1 VKILEQNLKQHEITV
16 QVQDLND
23 LWTLYNI
30 ISKDDEVSALTQR
43 RVVMKEGS
51 PGERKLMR
59 LKLKV
64 EDVAFHEFSNRLRI
78 KGTII
83 EGPDDF
89 VSYGSY
95 HTINLETNQNIT
107 LIKDEWLRTDLK
119 RLKEASKLQPNFKI
133 LFIAME
139 TGLANV
145 ALITNY
151 SHTTIATIKRSI
163 PGKRYEQ
170 KFRNTM
176 LKDFYEDV
184 KTVLEQKA
192 KANDLNLIVICGP
205 GSRKDDFAKFLRENS
220 DEVYLSK
227 IRTIHASS
235 GTESAIYETLKSQ
248 ELQKFK
254 EKAKIL
260 EATEKIEEVMK
271 MLATDPDLVAIG
283 MDEVSTA
290 AQMGAIKLL
299 LLVDLMIRGS
309 SKENK
314 LKIEEIITNVEN
326 TAGEVEILSSQH
338 TAGEQLMDLGSIVAI
353 LRYKF

>member
-1 VKILEQNLKQHEITV
+1 MKILEQDLKKHEIKV

-30 ISKDDEVSALTQR
+30 ISAGDEVFALTQR

-51 PGERKLMR
+51 SGERKLMR
-59 LKLKV
+59 LRLKV
-64 EDVAFHEFSNRLRI
+64 ENVAFHEFSNRLRI

-89 VSYGSY
+89 VSFGSY

-107 LIKDEWLRTDLK
+107 LIKDDWLRTDLK

-133 LFIAME
+133 LFIALE

-151 SHTTIATIKRSI
+151 SHTNIATIKKNI

-170 KFRNTM
+170 KFRNTI
-176 LKDFYEDV
+176 LKDFYEDIARII
-184 KTVLEQKA
+184 EQKA
-192 KANDLNLIVICGP
+192 KTNELNLIVICGP
-205 GSRKDDFAKFLRENS
+205 GNRKDDFVKYLRENY
-220 DEVYLSK
+220 DAEYLNN
-227 IRTIHASS
+227 IRTCHASS

-254 EKAKIL
+254 KKAKIL
-260 EATEKIEEVMK
+260 EETEKIEEIMK
-271 MLATDPDLVAIG
+271 TLGTDPDLIAIG
-283 MDEVSTA
+283 IDEVANA
-290 AQMGAIKLL
+290 AEMGAIKT
-299 LLVDLMIRGS
+299 LLVVDLLIRGS
-309 SKENK
+309 SKEKK

-326 TAGEVEILSSQH
+326 TSGEVTILSSQH
-338 TAGEQLMDLGSIVAI
+338 TAGEQLIDLGSIVAI